1 MHPTISHPPSPW
13 FHPFPS
19 DTLEVITE
27 GRREVRTLLEPH
39 FLICRM
45 SSEEYQK
52 RSSEAHSGGLKKK
65 KKKKVF
71 FFFANI
77 FHFGGKVV
85 YLYFRQPCGESKN
98 L

>member
-13 FHPFPS
+13 LHPFPS

-27 GRREVRTLLEPH
+27 GRREVRALLEPH

-52 RSSEAHSGGLKKK
+52 RSSEARSGGLKKK
-65 KKKKVF
+65 RCFSFLQTYFILGVRLCIYISGSLVEKVK
-71 FFFANI
+71 I
-77 FHFGGKVV
+77 
-85 YLYFRQPCGESKN
+85 CECT
-98 L
+98 